1 MCLKINNNKYL
12 NTGIYFGYNGLL
24 HITDCDPPHMK
35 KNKTLFYAPCLG
47 FPFYAYLLGLS
58 THRINF

>member
-24 HITDCDPPHMK
+24 HITDCDPPYMK
-35 KNKTLFYAPCLG
+35 KIKYCFTPLVLVFHFTLIFWAFQHIG
-47 FPFYAYLLGLS
+47 
-58 THRINF
+58 